1 MTLFKSHFKI
11 LIFFKSINAIYL
23 ITSLQLVNDSNHWQ
37 RKIFFKSPKPLS
49 YVEIAKWLHLH
60 SLLLLMIVWTNHH
73 QQMMKNLMF
82 VVKLIYVNVMHL
94 QNIFVNMM
102 MIKQKRNLNLNLV
115 HKILIVQNYRSKNYA
130 KRFVMFIVSVFILA
144 LNVKSHLLRFNR
156 Y

>member
-1 MTLFKSHFKI
+1 
-11 LIFFKSINAIYL
+11 
-23 ITSLQLVNDSNHWQ
+23 
-37 RKIFFKSPKPLS
+37 
-49 YVEIAKWLHLH
+49 
-60 SLLLLMIVWTNHH
+60 
-73 QQMMKNLMF
+73 MMKNLMF